1 MTIKNQILIA
11 ILAITLS
18 SACKKDKED
27 VAVAPSIKMAS
38 ETATISAKVN
48 EKITLTAGNK
58 LGNHIDQEWK
68 VNGEIKSN
76 TGVLEFT
83 APKSGTYIIDYK
95 AINTAG
101 VFNFKYVLQVAV
113 PEIPVSSTSNKFVTT
128 LFEFAP
134 AAGQFM
140 NEASWGNEQ
149 SGSSIVGKQAT
160 PGVCLG
166 AFGGYVVYGF
176 DHTVINKVDDDDIIV
191 YGNAFANFSE
201 PGVVWV
207 MQDEN
212 GNGKP
217 DDTWYE
223 LAGSEFG
230 KEGYIRNY
238 SVTYTR
244 PTPPSL
250 SVAWKDNKGG
260 SGLVKQSFHKL
271 NHYPLWITADEF
283 TRTGTLLPAIN
294 IKGSS
299 SAALGFGYADNKAGG
314 DKVDL
319 ANAIDK
325 DGKKVV
331 LKGAD
336 FIKVQTGIMADLTF
350 FGELSTEV
358 TGIADLSLVK

>member
-1 MTIKNQILIA
+1 MTVKNQILIA
-11 ILAITLS
+11 ILTITLFG
-18 SACKKDKED
+18 ACKKDNEE
-27 VAVAPSIKMAS
+27 VVVSPSIKMAN
-38 ETATISAKVN
+38 ETAAISAKVN
-48 EKITLTAGNK
+48 EKITLKADNK
-58 LGNHIDQEWK
+58 LGNQIDQEWK
-68 VNGEIKSN
+68 VNGEVKSN
-76 TGVLEFT
+76 TGLLEFT
-83 APKSGTYIIDYK
+83 APKSGTYTIDYK
-95 AINTAG
+95 ATNTAG
-101 VFNFKYVLQVAV
+101 VFKFQYVLQVAV
-113 PEIPVSSTSNKFVTT
+113 PEIPVSSASNRFVTT

-140 NEASWGNEQ
+140 NEATWGNEL

-176 DHTVINKVDDDDIIV
+176 DHTVINKADDDDIIV

-223 LAGSEFG
+223 LTGSEFG

-260 SGLVKQSFHKL
+260 SGVVKQSFHKL
-271 NHYPLWITADEF
+271 NHYPLWITSNEF
-283 TRTGTLLPAIN
+283 TRTGTLLPSTG
-294 IKGSS
+294 IKGSV

-314 DKVDL
+314 DKVDI

-325 DGKKVV
+325 DGRKVV
-331 LKGAD
+331 LKGID
-336 FIKVQTGIMADLTF
+336 FIKVQTGIMADLAF

-358 TGIADLSLVK
+358 TGIADLSLIK

>member
-1 MTIKNQILIA
+1 MKIKNQLFIALLSTIL
-11 ILAITLS
+11 LN
-18 SACKKDKED
+18 ACKKDDTEKLL
-27 VAVAPSIKMAS
+27 APSIKM
-38 ETATISAKVN
+38 SAEGPALTSKVN
-48 EKITLTAGNK
+48 ETTTLKAGNV

-68 VNGEIKSN
+68 VNGEVKSN

-83 APKSGTYIIDYK
+83 APKSGIYTIDFT
-95 AINTAG
+95 ARNAAG
-101 VFNFKYVLQVAV
+101 VFIFQYLLQVAV
-113 PEIPVSSTSNKFVTT
+113 PEVPVSATSNKFVTT
-128 LFEFAP
+128 LFEYAP

-149 SGSSIVGKQAT
+149 SGNAIVGKQAN

-176 DHTVINKVDDDDIIV
+176 DHTVINKAEDDIIL

-217 DDTWYE
+217 DDIWFE
-223 LAGSEFG
+223 LSGSEFG

-238 SVTYTR
+238 AVTYTR

-250 SVAWKDNKGG
+250 SVAWRDNKGG
-260 SGLVKQSFHKL
+260 SGIVKQSFHRL
-271 NHYPLWITADEF
+271 NHYPLWIIADEF
-283 TRTGTLLPAIN
+283 TRTGTLLPSSGV
-294 IKGSS
+294 KGSV
-299 SAALGFGYADNKAGG
+299 SATLDFGYADNKAGG
-314 DKVDL
+314 DKVDI
-319 ANAIDK
+319 ANAIDS

-331 LKGAD
+331 LKGID

-350 FGELSTEV
+350 SGELSTEI

>member
-1 MTIKNQILIA
+1 MKIKNQILIA
-11 ILAITLS
+11 ILATTLFG
-18 SACKKDKED
+18 ACKKDNTE
-27 VAVAPSIKMAS
+27 AVSAPSIKMSA
-38 ETATISAKVN
+38 ETSALSGKVN
-48 EKITLTAGNK
+48 EPITLKAGNV

-68 VNGEIKSN
+68 VNGEVKSN
-76 TGVLEFT
+76 TGVLEFV
-83 APKSGTYIIDYK
+83 APKSGTYTIDYK
-95 AINTAG
+95 ASNSAG
-101 VFNFKYVLQVAV
+101 VFNFQYVLQVAV
-113 PEIPVSSTSNKFVTT
+113 PEVPVSGTSNQFVTT
-128 LFEFAP
+128 LFEYAP

-140 NEASWGNEQ
+140 NEASWGNQLSGQ
-149 SGSSIVGKQAT
+149 SILGKQAT

-176 DHTVINKVDDDDIIV
+176 DHTVINRADQEDIIV
-191 YGNAFANFSE
+191 YGNAFANISE
-201 PGVVWV
+201 AGVVWV

-260 SGLVKQSFHKL
+260 SGIVKQSFHKL

-283 TRTGTLLPAIN
+283 TRTGTLLPSTG
-294 IKGSS
+294 IKGSV
-299 SAALGFGYADNKAGG
+299 SAALTYGYADNKAGG
-314 DKVDL
+314 DKVDI
-319 ANAIDK
+319 ANAIGN

-331 LKGAD
+331 LKGID
-336 FIKVQTGIMADLTF
+336 FIKVQTGIMADLTIL
-350 FGELSTEV
+350 GELSTEV
-358 TGIADLSLVK
+358 TGIADLSLIK

>member
-1 MTIKNQILIA
+1 MKINNQILIA
-11 ILAITLS
+11 ILAITLFG
-18 SACKKDKED
+18 ACKKDKEE
-27 VAVAPSIKMAS
+27 VLLAPSIKLAT
-38 ETATISAKVN
+38 ETAAITGKVN
-48 EKITLTAGNK
+48 EKITLKANNN

-68 VNGEIKSN
+68 VNGEVKSN
-76 TGVLEFT
+76 TGILEFT
-83 APKSGTYIIDYK
+83 APKSGTYTIDYK
-95 AINTAG
+95 ASNTAG
-101 VFNFKYVLQVAV
+101 VFSFQYILQVAV
-113 PEIPVSSTSNKFVTT
+113 PEVPVSSNSNKFVTT
-128 LFEFAP
+128 LFEYAP

-140 NEASWGNEQ
+140 NEASWGNEL
-149 SGSSIVGKQAT
+149 SGNSIVGKQAT

-176 DHTVINKVDDDDIIV
+176 DHTVVNRADDDDIIV

-260 SGLVKQSFHKL
+260 SGVVKQSFHKL

-283 TRTGTLLPAIN
+283 TRTGTLLPSTG
-294 IKGSS
+294 IKGSV
-299 SAALGFGYADNKAGG
+299 SAALAFGYADNKAGG
-314 DKVDL
+314 DKVDI

-325 DGKKVV
+325 DGKKVA
-331 LKGAD
+331 LKGID
-336 FIKVQTGIMADLTF
+336 FIKVQTGIMADLTV